1 MRHLL
6 LLLAIGLAL
15 ASGCMKKMP
24 RTGGMNYALAEAP
37 AMMAPATPS
46 PVAADAVENQARML
60 IWRAYLDV
68 QVWNLSNAV
77 ARATD
82 QVRQAGGYVERE
94 YASGETSFT
103 LTLRV
108 PQAAFSNLVYGL
120 GQLGDVVGRNISSD
134 DVTAEYVDTEARLK
148 NMRALRDR
156 LRELLAKATEVKDL
170 LAIETELGRIQGEI
184 ESMEARL
191 RVMKGQVDRS
201 EINLTL
207 TRKPVLG
214 PLGYVFKG
222 IYWSVSKLFVIR
234 P

>member
-1 MRHLL
+1 MRYLL
-6 LLLAIGLAL
+6 MLAAGLAL
-15 ASGCMKKMP
+15 ATGCMKKMP
-24 RTGGMNYALAEAP
+24 RTGGMNYALAQAP
-37 AMMAPATPS
+37 AMAAPTAPGTISDAMAAS
-46 PVAADAVENQARML
+46 SRLL

-77 ARATD
+77 ARASD
-82 QVRQAGGYVERE
+82 QVRRAGGYVERE
-94 YASGETSFT
+94 YATGETSFT

-108 PQAAFSNLVYGL
+108 PQAGFSNLVYGL
-120 GQLGDVVGRNISSD
+120 GQLGEVVGRNISSD

-148 NMRALRDR
+148 NMIALRDR

-191 RVMKGQVDRS
+191 RVLKGQVDLS
-201 EINLTL
+201 EITLTL

-222 IYWSVSKLFVIR
+222 IYWAVSKLFVIR